1 MKYSDQNPPI
11 VCMQTQST
19 CYKGTKV
26 FTPKGILY
34 HSTGAN
40 NPYIKRYVQPSD
52 NDPNREKLLKI
63 IGANKN
69 KNDWN
74 HIQRNAG
81 LNFWIGK
88 LADGTVAAV
97 QTMPWNYRPWGGG
110 SGNKGPLN
118 DTHIQFE
125 ICEDGLNDIAYFD
138 AVYKEACEV
147 SAYLCKKFNF
157 DPMGTFTFKGV
168 QVPVIIDHVGSYK
181 LGLGSGHAD
190 VQHWFSRYG
199 KTMDDARRDIQA
211 ILVSDAIVV
220 QTPVRTNNISD
231 ASPYE
236 KEMWDFLKSK
246 CLNDYACAGVMGN
259 IDTESHFRPNNLQ
272 NSYEKKINMTD
283 EQYTMAVD
291 KGSYKDFPYDSAG
304 YGLCQ
309 WTSAGR
315 KKKLYDFVKAHG
327 RSIGDFSIQC
337 DFLWEELS
345 TSYKSVLNVLKT
357 ATNVEQASNV
367 VMLKFERPRDQS
379 PENQKKRSANS
390 QIFYDKY
397 ATQKEPKQVVYQEY
411 TVVKGDTLS
420 GIARKLLGDSK
431 RYPEIKSLNGLSS
444 DKIKAGQVL
453 KIPAE
458 SVNSSNTAKYIVKKG
473 ETLWSIATKMLG
485 NGERF
490 KEIMSLNGLSS
501 SVIQEGQ
508 ELTLPIK

>member
-26 FTPKGILY
+26 FTPKGILW
-34 HSTGAN
+34 HSMGAN

-63 IGANKN
+63 IGENKN

-74 HIQRNAG
+74 HIERNAG

-97 QTMPWNYRPWGGG
+97 QTMPWNYRPWGCG
-110 SGNKGPLN
+110 SGAKGSLN

-125 ICEDGLNDIAYFD
+125 ICEDGLNDLAYFN

-147 SAYLCKKFNF
+147 TAYLCKKYNF
-157 DPMGTFTFKGV
+157 DPMGTFAFKGV

-199 KTMDDARRDIQA
+199 KTLDDVRKDVKKLLNEDKVI
-211 ILVSDAIVV
+211 S
-220 QTPVRTNNISD
+220 TPIIDKKDPLYS
-231 ASPYE
+231 YE
-236 KEMWDFLKSK
+236 KETWDFLKSK
-246 CLNDYACAGVMGN
+246 GLNDYACAGLMGN

-272 NSYEKKINMTD
+272 NSYEKKLGMTD
-283 EQYTMAVD
+283 DEYVRAVD
-291 KGSYKDFPYDSAG
+291 NGTYTDFVTDHAG
-304 YGLCQ
+304 MGLCQ
-309 WTSAGR
+309 WTSSGR
-315 KKKLYDFVKAHG
+315 KQNLINFARAKGK
-327 RSIGDFSIQC
+327 SIGDFEMQC
-337 DFLWEELS
+337 DFLWEELNF
-345 TSYKSVLNVLKT
+345 SYKSVLNVLKT
-357 ATNVEQASNV
+357 ATSVEQASNV
-367 VMLKFERPRDQS
+367 VMLKFERPADQS